1 MAFFQAHAGGLDVSV
16 RATPKGGRDALD
28 GIVTLS
34 DGREVLKIR
43 VRAAPEDGAATEAVA
58 RVLAKAAGVS
68 ASRVA
73 LVSGATARLKVF
85 RITGDA
91 ELLQAVL
98 ERAIA
103 KT

>member
-28 GIVTLS
+28 GVVQLS
-34 DGREVLKIR
+34 DGRDVLKIR

-58 RVLAKAAGVS
+58 RVLAKAAGVA

-73 LVSGATARLKVF
+73 LVSGATARLKLF
-85 RITGDA
+85 RITGEPA
-91 ELLQAVL
+91 TLEAALTRAVSQD
-98 ERAIA
+98 
-103 KT
+103 

>member
-1 MAFFQAHAGGLDVSV
+1 MAFFLAHAAGLDVSV

-28 GIVTLS
+28 GTVTLS

-43 VRAAPEDGAATEAVA
+43 VRVAPEDGAATEAVA
-58 RVLAKAAGVS
+58 RVLAKAAGVA

-73 LVSGATARLKVF
+73 LVSGATARLKLF

-91 ELLQAVL
+91 EQLQAAL
-98 ERAIA
+98 ERAIS

>member
-1 MAFFQAHAGGLDVSV
+1 MTAVAFFQAH
-16 RATPKGGRDALD
+16 GRDALD
-28 GIVTLS
+28 GVVALS

>member
-1 MAFFQAHAGGLDVSV
+1 VAFFQAHPGGLDVSV

-28 GIVTLS
+28 GVVALS

-58 RVLAKAAGVS
+58 RVLAKAAGVA

-91 ELLQAVL
+91 ATLEAALVRAVS
-98 ERAIA
+98 EG
-103 KT
+103 